1 MTGTRNLRKNTEVWP
16 TPSWWVWRG
25 LLLLPV
31 LWLGLFFVLPLGVL
45 VVYSFLTH
53 QGYGNVLWRWTGE
66 NYARLVNPV
75 YGEIFLRSVGLAL
88 GTTLV
93 CLVLGYPLAL
103 WLVCLPRRWRTGF
116 LLLVIIPFWTNFLVR
131 TYAWMVLLGQRGVI
145 NSLLLAMGI
154 IKEPLNLLFTPLAV
168 WIGLVYGYL
177 PFMVLPLYS
186 TLDKFDFNLV
196 LAAQDLGANFWQ
208 VLYRVLIPLSAR
220 GIGVGC
226 LLVFIPSVGAFVTPD
241 ILGGAKSLMI
251 GNVIQNQFLKT
262 LDWPLG
268 SALSVTL
275 MGLIL
280 LPIVIYMALLNHSEQ
295 RSY

>member
-1 MTGTRNLRKNTEVWP
+1 MNR
-16 TPSWWVWRG
+16 SWWVWRG
-25 LLLLPV
+25 LLVIPV
-31 LWLGLFFVLPLGVL
+31 LWLGIFFVLPLGLL

-53 QGYGNVLWRWTGE
+53 QGYGNVLWQWTGE
-66 NYARLVNPV
+66 NYARLLNPT
-75 YGEIFLRSVGLAL
+75 YGEILLRSVGLAL

-103 WLVCLPRRWRTGF
+103 WLVTQPRPWRTVF

-145 NSLLLAMGI
+145 NSILLGLNLI
-154 IKEPLNLLFTPLAV
+154 SEPLNLLFTPFAV

-177 PFMVLPLYS
+177 PFMILPLYS
-186 TLDKFDFNLV
+186 NLEKFDFSLV

-208 VLYRVLIPLSAR
+208 ILYRVLIPLSMR

-226 LLVFIPSVGAFVTPD
+226 LLVFIPAVGAFVTPD
-241 ILGGAKSLMI
+241 ILGGARSLLV
-251 GNVIQNQFLKT
+251 GNLVQNQFLKT

-268 SALSVTL
+268 AALSVVL
-275 MGLIL
+275 MLLIL
-280 LPIVIYMALLNHSEQ
+280 LPILLYLRLGEPGNPMNFS
-295 RSY
+295 S